1 MNVSDPVP
9 DWVQQ
14 AADSNTHVRTIH
26 LAFSGPLD
34 EGHYESL
41 RFETSAQ
48 DLVPVERIVNLQP
61 LDEVFGVLN
70 PSNKRGAYSIAKPQE
85 TLLPLELAAL
95 ELFKRAAA
103 QTANLIST
111 FFGVGNI
118 KPRKPL

>member
-1 MNVSDPVP
+1 MRRPGCWGGELELVMLSRIYHFDYRIYHDSGYMNVSDPVP
-9 DWVQQ
+9 GWVQQ

-70 PSNKRGAYSIAKPQE
+70 PSNKRGAHSIAKP
-85 TLLPLELAAL
+85 
-95 ELFKRAAA
+95 
-103 QTANLIST
+103 
-111 FFGVGNI
+111 
-118 KPRKPL
+118 